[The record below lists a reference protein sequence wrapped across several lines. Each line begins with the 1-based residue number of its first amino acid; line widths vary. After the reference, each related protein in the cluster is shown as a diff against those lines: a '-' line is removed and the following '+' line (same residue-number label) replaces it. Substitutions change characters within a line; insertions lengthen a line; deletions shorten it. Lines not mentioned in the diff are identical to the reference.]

1 MKVMGFV
8 FLITAS
14 GKEAVSGKTKAWA
27 GGIHTVD
34 TCTALEQV
42 TWH

>member
-8 FLITAS
+8 FLIIAS
-14 GKEAVSGKTKAWA
+14 GKEVVSGKTKAWD

-34 TCTALEQV
+34 TGTGLEQV